1 MSSLKQQERE
11 RIERLRGWILNFLYL
26 QIPKP
31 IEMPILL
38 RLLDRQNFPLTRRRL
53 AEQLDYLCSLR
64 FIRVFAAGDE
74 QERDSVQQAKLIQ
87 RYADTESDKEM
98 GQTLCARITTAGVN
112 FHEGVEDSKGIHRV
126 E

>member
-1 MSSLKQQERE
+1 VFKLKDLERE
-11 RIERLRGWILNFLYL
+11 RIERLRGWILYYLYVRT
-26 QIPKP
+26 PTP
-31 IEMPILL
+31 IELPIMI

-64 FIRVFAAGDE
+64 FVRVFANGDE
-74 QERDSVQQAKLIQ
+74 QERDQVQQAKLIQ

-98 GQTLCARITTAGVN
+98 GMTLCARITTAGVN
-112 FHEGVEDSKGIHRV
+112 FQEGVEESKGVHRV